1 MPSMMDMRLVGQT
14 CSAYDA
20 GTEDSERSCES
31 CLHWKGEHEMCELD
45 IFWEQLTNLDQT

>member
-1 MPSMMDMRLVGQT
+1 MPSLMQMSQVGQT

-20 GTEDSERSCES
+20 EDEAAERSCES
-31 CLHWKGEHEMCELD
+31 CLHWQGESEDCELD

>member
-1 MPSMMDMRLVGQT
+1 VPSLMQMRHVGQT

-20 GTEDSERSCES
+20 EDEEVERSCES
-31 CLHWKGEHEMCELD
+31 CLHWKGEGEDCELD

>member
-1 MPSMMDMRLVGQT
+1 VPSLMEMRQVGLT

-20 GTEDSERSCES
+20 EDVDSERSCES
-31 CLHWKGEHEMCELD
+31 CVHWKGEQEACELD